1 MSELELALTSLG
13 RQLDY
18 PPTPDLT
25 GTVRGRL
32 VERERPR
39 SWRLPLVVAVAVLAV
54 VVAAVLAVP
63 QARSTI
69 FDWLGIGSVTIRQVD
84 ELPTLERND
93 LELGR
98 PVSLAE
104 ARRRATFVVRVPTT
118 DGYRDP
124 AVYFRR
130 DVNQVS
136 LLYGSVREP
145 KLLISEIWAPGA
157 IDKLVT
163 TQTDVDL
170 VREGEWHGAWLHG
183 GEHVLYLPGFD
194 RELRLVGNTLVV
206 QGRDN
211 VTVRIE
217 ADVSR
222 REAIRILRSLKKGD

>member
-18 PPTPDLT
+18 PETPDLS
-25 GTVRGRL
+25 GPVRRRL
-32 VERERPR
+32 VEGERFR
-39 SWRLPLVVAVAVLAV
+39 SWRRPLVVAVAVLAV
-54 VVAAVLAVP
+54 AAAAVMAVP

-84 ELPTLERND
+84 ELPKLERGD

-104 ARRRATFVVRVPTT
+104 ARRLANFAVRVPAI

-124 AVYFRR
+124 GVYFRG

-145 KLLISEIWAPGA
+145 RLLISEIWAPGA
-157 IDKLVT
+157 IEKFVT

-183 GEHVLYLPGFD
+183 GEHLLYLPGFD

-206 QGRDN
+206 QGPDN

-217 ADVSR
+217 ADVSKR
-222 REAIRILRSLKKGD
+222 DAIRILRSLKKGD